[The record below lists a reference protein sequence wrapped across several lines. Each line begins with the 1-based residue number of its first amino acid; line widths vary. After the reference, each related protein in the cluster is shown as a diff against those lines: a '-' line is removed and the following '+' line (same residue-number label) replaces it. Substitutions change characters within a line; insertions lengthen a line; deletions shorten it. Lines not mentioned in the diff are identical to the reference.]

1 MRVLI
6 DTNVILDAVI
16 RRVPYNNPAER
27 LFLLIAGDR
36 LKAYITASSVTD
48 IYYLLHRHFRDA
60 DQAKQVL
67 AKLFVLF
74 EVLEVTQSDCERAL
88 SLAMDDY
95 EDALLATCAKRKKLD
110 MNITRNLPYFK
121 DSPVKAIA
129 PDEFIAHYFDE
140 EG

>member
-27 LFLLIAGDR
+27 LFLLIAEDR

-60 DQAKQVL
+60 GEAKQVL

-88 SLAMDDY
+88 SLAMNDY

-110 MNITRNLPYFK
+110 MIVTRNLYDFK
-121 DSPVKAIA
+121 DSPVKAMV
-129 PDEFIAHYFDE
+129 PDEFIVHYFDE
-140 EG
+140 